1 MVNKTGD
8 NCYKSIRKL
17 LTRGKTA
24 DSMDVSHEGM
34 SNAGERLKA

>member
-1 MVNKTGD
+1 MNKTGD
-8 NCYKSIRKL
+8 NFCKPICKL
-17 LTRGKTA
+17 LTRGKTT